1 MSIVRRW
8 RSGLWIMLR
17 LFSLAAVYFRVAL
30 LSGMAS
36 LVASKS
42 LAADLD
48 VKVQDRNGQSL
59 SRVVV
64 LIESA
69 SEEPAKPAAP
79 TAAVVDQLHQQFVPG
94 VIAVRTG
101 TAISFPNSDTVS
113 HQVYSFSPAK
123 RFELGLYRGV
133 PRDPVVFDK
142 PGIVVLGCNIH
153 DNMIG
158 YVYVTDALYFG
169 TTDVDGRFRARV
181 SSGRYR
187 VHVWSPRFSKSDD
200 AAEHA
205 IQIGGESSASLPIQ
219 ITGSVRAPG
228 LEQDARRLRDY

>member
-1 MSIVRRW
+1 
-8 RSGLWIMLR
+8 MLR
-17 LFSLAAVYFRVAL
+17 LFSVAAVYFRVAL
-30 LSGMAS
+30 LSGMAT
-36 LVASKS
+36 LVASPS

-48 VKVQDRNGQSL
+48 VRVQDRNGQSL
-59 SRVVV
+59 SQVVV

-69 SEEPAKPAAP
+69 RGEPAKPLAP
-79 TAAVVDQLHQQFVPG
+79 APAVVDQLHQQFVPG

-101 TAISFPNSDTVS
+101 TAISFPNSDSVS

-158 YVYVTDALYFG
+158 YVYVTDAPYFG
-169 TTDVDGRFRARV
+169 TTDETGHFRVAIAP
-181 SSGRYR
+181 GQYR
-187 VHVWSPRFSKSDD
+187 VHVWSPRFSKSDNAVERSVD
-200 AAEHA
+200 AN
-205 IQIGGESSASLPIQ
+205 G
-219 ITGSVRAPG
+219 
-228 LEQDARRLRDY
+228 

>member
-1 MSIVRRW
+1 
-8 RSGLWIMLR
+8 MLR
-17 LFSLAAVYFRVAL
+17 LFSVAAVYFRVAL
-30 LSGMAS
+30 LSGMAT
-36 LVASKS
+36 LVASPS

-48 VKVQDRNGQSL
+48 VRVQDRNGQSL
-59 SRVVV
+59 SQVVV

-69 SEEPAKPAAP
+69 SGEPAKPLAP
-79 TAAVVDQLHQQFVPG
+79 APAVVDQLHQQFVPG

-158 YVYVTDALYFG
+158 YVYVTESPYFARTGADGKASLVDLPPRTYIVRAWHPQLIVGEETTRTTVDA
-169 TTDVDGRFRARV
+169 ARV
-181 SSGRYR
+181 L
-187 VHVWSPRFSKSDD
+187 
-200 AAEHA
+200 HA
-205 IQIGGESSASLPIQ
+205 TVAWRLDLKPE
-219 ITGSVRAPG
+219 TSVRRITVPAQ
-228 LEQDARRLRDY
+228 ERRY